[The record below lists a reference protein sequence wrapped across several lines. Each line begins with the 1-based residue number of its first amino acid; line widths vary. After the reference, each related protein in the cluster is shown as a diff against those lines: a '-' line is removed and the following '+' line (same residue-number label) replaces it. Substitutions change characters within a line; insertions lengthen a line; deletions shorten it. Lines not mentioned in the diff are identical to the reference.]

1 MDARTELQECI
12 KNMTEEAVLKL
23 FEAAEKMMLAEEGRI
38 DSCPYCGNKAIIR
51 YGKKCGKQRYYCK
64 HCLKTF
70 VTTTHTI
77 MSESH
82 QSAAIWNEVITDT
95 VQGHSIDFTKE
106 RLNLS
111 HACVFDMRHK
121 ILLALED
128 ISAKE
133 PVILQNVSELDE
145 TYVLDCQK
153 GRKCADNDNRP
164 ARKHGAKAQKRGLS
178 SEYVCICTGVQRGA
192 GVIAS
197 AVNRARPGIKEVQ
210 LVFDGHI
217 GDGALLLCD
226 GLNAY
231 PLLTKI
237 ADCTVK
243 NVNQAPE
250 AEKVFF
256 HLNTV
261 NSLHSF
267 IKRRYIFYRGVATKF
282 LNRYN
287 ALFAISFRQN
297 RNTIPALCSKLLH
310 PSRSNYC
317 HTIKDVN
324 SWNLLSL

>member
-1 MDARTELQECI
+1 MDARTKLQDCI
-12 KNMTEEAVLKL
+12 GNMSEESVQKL
-23 FEAAEKMMLAEEGRI
+23 LETAEAMMIAEGKRI
-38 DSCPYCGNKAIIR
+38 DSCPYCGSKVIIR

-82 QSAAIWNEVITDT
+82 QSAAVWKEVITDT
-95 VQGHSIDFTKE
+95 VQGHSIDYTKE

-128 ISAKE
+128 LSSETPI
-133 PVILQNVSELDE
+133 ILKDVSELDE
-145 TYVLDCQK
+145 TYVLDCRK
-153 GRKCADNDNRP
+153 GRKCVDNDGRP

-192 GVIAS
+192 GIIAS
-197 AVNRARPGIKEVQ
+197 TVNRARPSIKEVQ
-210 LVFDGHI
+210 MVFNGHI
-217 GDGALLLCD
+217 GDGTLLLCD

-231 PLLTKI
+231 PALTQI

-243 NVNQAPE
+243 NVNKASE
-250 AEKVFF
+250 AEKGFF

-267 IKRRYIFYRGVATKF
+267 IKQRYVFYRGVATKF

-287 ALFAISFRQN
+287 SLFAISFRLN
-297 RNTIPALCSKLLH
+297 RNTISALCSKLLR
-310 PSRSNYC
+310 PSRSNYR
-317 HTIKDVN
+317 HTIKNVN
-324 SWNLLSL
+324 SWNLLTL